1 VGLSYRPLR
10 AHPACDELDHLLDM
24 RVICM
29 DISIGRRGLSSV
41 EIGVPACLSSTCA

>member
-1 VGLSYRPLR
+1 M
-10 AHPACDELDHLLDM
+10 LDM

-41 EIGVPACLSSTCA
+41 EIGAPACLSSTRA